1 MAPDASLREVSA
13 TAPFRS
19 TFTEGF
25 GAILVDGA
33 SPTWLLATLD
43 GQIQR
48 RAQIK
53 VPPFSGRTEVEIALD
68 WERTAL
74 HVQVLD
80 HTLSQPVPHVRVIV
94 EQVGQLAATDH
105 REGQTDAAG
114 YAVFAGCTG
123 ELSVRTEHAPPV
135 DASPWRRVVLMGPR
149 CAAAES

>member
-1 MAPDASLREVSA
+1 MGDTQSPGTDRQVAGDTIRVRVTGVERISARGSLVAESMAPDVSLREVSA

-33 SPTWLLATLD
+33 CPTWLLATLD

-68 WERTAL
+68 SERRACSRIA
-74 HVQVLD
+74 H
-80 HTLSQPVPHVRVIV
+80 
-94 EQVGQLAATDH
+94 GQLERCTHHDHAA
-105 REGQTDAAG
+105 RGRG
-114 YAVFAGCTG
+114 
-123 ELSVRTEHAPPV
+123 R
-135 DASPWRRVVLMGPR
+135 
-149 CAAAES
+149 